1 MKLREDAPIGQ
12 TIVVVHA
19 TDGDGGVRGQVH
31 YVIPDNF
38 AESQRDSKSAGS
50 TTATRKYPVT
60 VDRNTGAV
68 HLEGKLNYKIHNE

>member
-38 AESQRDSKSAGS
+38 AESQRDSKSA
-50 TTATRKYPVT
+50 TRKYPVT